1 MKFPGQK
8 LVDLAEH
15 AGVDEV
21 RFDYSGRFM
30 YGAKCFGLVGDAGDL
45 VRFATSVAGAA
56 WAGDDEEAL
65 ELNDYLRENSPSSD
79 SMGKS
84 TIYYW
89 EGLQA
94 VGPDG
99 EPFVYEEDENW

>member
-1 MKFPGQK
+1 MKFPGVK
-8 LVDLAEH
+8 LVELAEH
-15 AGVDEV
+15 AGVNDLY
-21 RFDYSGRFM
+21 FNYSGRFM
-30 YGAKCFGLVGDAGDL
+30 YGKECFGLVGGAGDL

-56 WAGDDEEAL
+56 WTGDEEAL
-65 ELNDYLRENSPSSD
+65 ELNDYLRESDPSTD
-79 SMGKS
+79 SMGKQ

-99 EPFVYEEDENW
+99 EPFVYEKEDGW